1 MSQFRLLAVRPL
13 IDCNTRYTK
22 VLQKGKIYP
31 FFQGYKFLNEDGLP
45 VDIEDSIAS
54 VVLPENMISCLYD
67 LTTAD
72 EHKLNVEISA
82 VVGKNGSG
90 KSTLIELLFGS
101 IYLLSVAEDI
111 SEDSFEKLDKRID
124 KESELIKYFKEK
136 WNAELE
142 HWQIM
147 AKDFDKFLKEGYAKK
162 SFIELSGAYSR
173 SEFLVSEFK
182 GMMDSAINRKK
193 GLEDRIQRVKD
204 MADGFRVQL
213 IYQYDKRV
221 YCLTLLPEEEKPS
234 IKLNLITHKG
244 NVSKSDARLYNQ
256 DLPFSA
262 LMKSDFFY
270 TIAINYSHYA
280 LNAKYVG
287 NWIDTIFHKNDGYKV
302 PLVVNPM
309 RHDGN
314 FDINREITLA
324 KYRLISNLLVQS
336 VFTDKKEVQL
346 TEQLSVKSVT
356 FKLNRKKVDSNLI
369 RIDNG
374 IQGKEREKNIIKD
387 FFYVFFDDENFE
399 KKLRERDQIVDL
411 LLNYILKKIDDL
423 KKYDGLGSF
432 TLEDN
437 GKFGKTREYFRTL
450 KKEESHVTY
459 KLKQVVYF
467 LSQFVDENVKSPI
480 KSWSSDIY
488 NEKEVVFELDFE
500 EISEWTG
507 KDNLWNLI
515 SRLPPP
521 IFDIDFI
528 LVDQNQET
536 SQLSDLSSGEQ
547 QMINTIQ
554 TVLYHINNLQ
564 SVHYSGLVRLP
575 YKTINIVFDEI
586 ELYFHPA
593 FQRSFIKRLRVALQQ
608 LYLGDKTTITNL
620 NIMFLTHSPFIL
632 SDIPK
637 DNISMLKI
645 NELSGKSVASAPDT
659 QTFAANINELLAG
672 SFFLEGTLMGEY
684 AEEKVNDLIKVV
696 SELKEP
702 NLEQFEILQLI
713 GDGYLRNSLRY
724 FLNRRNDQ
732 NRN

>member
-1 MSQFRLLAVRPL
+1 M
-13 IDCNTRYTK
+13 D
-22 VLQKGKIYP
+22 
-31 FFQGYKFLNEDGLP
+31 
-45 VDIEDSIAS
+45 DSIAS
-54 VVLPENMISCLYD
+54 VVLPENMISGLYD

-101 IYLLSVAEDI
+101 IYLLSIAEGI
-111 SEDSFEKLDKRID
+111 SEDSFEKLDKKIA
-124 KESELIKYFKEK
+124 KQAELIKYFEEK
-136 WNAELE
+136 WKEELE
-142 HWQIM
+142 RWQTM
-147 AKDFDKFLKEGYAKK
+147 AKDFDTFLKRRNGNR

-173 SEFLVSEFK
+173 SEFLVSELK
-182 GMMDSAINRKK
+182 GMMDSAITRKK
-193 GLEDRIQRVKD
+193 EFEDRIQRVKD
-204 MADGFRVQL
+204 MADGFRAQL
-213 IYQYDKRV
+213 IYQYDKRI
-221 YCLTLLPEEEKPS
+221 YCLTLLPKEEKPF
-234 IKLNLITHKG
+234 IKLNLLSHSK
-244 NVSKSDARLYNQ
+244 VSESDTRLYNQ
-256 DLPFSA
+256 DLPLSA
-262 LMKSDFFY
+262 LIKSHFFY

-280 LNAKYVG
+280 LNTKYVG

-336 VFTDKKEVQL
+336 ILTDKKEVQL
-346 TEQLSVKSVT
+346 TEQLSVKSVI
-356 FKLNRKKVDSNLI
+356 FKLNREKVESKLI
-369 RIDNG
+369 RIDKG
-374 IQGKEREKNIIKD
+374 IQGKEREKKIIKD

-411 LLNYILKKIDDL
+411 LLNYILKKIEDL

-432 TLEDN
+432 SLEEN
-437 GKFGKTREYFRTL
+437 GKFGNTREYLKTL

-459 KLKQVVYF
+459 KLKQAVYF
-467 LSQFVDENVKSPI
+467 LSQLVDENVKSPI

-488 NEKEVVFELDFE
+488 NKKEVVFELDFE
-500 EISEWTG
+500 KISEWTG
-507 KDNLWNLI
+507 KENLWNVI

-528 LVDQNQET
+528 LVDRNKEP
-536 SQLSDLSSGEQ
+536 SLLSDLSSGEQ

-593 FQRSFIKRLRVALQQ
+593 FQRSFIKRLREALQQ
-608 LYLGDKTTITNL
+608 LYLGHKTTITNL

-637 DNISMLKI
+637 DNISMLEVDKVK
-645 NELSGKSVASAPDT
+645 GKSVASAPDT

-696 SELKEP
+696 SELKDP
-702 NLEQFEILQLI
+702 SREQSEILQLI